1 MAPCESPR
9 CREGFAITLAGLQGL
24 GTNRSAATFVTWVM
38 EANTLTAARDDTTDA
53 LDEATTRLSDLVI
66 ERQRAKPGSRK
77 DQALLGEEER
87 LRVRV
92 ATLSR
97 LRAALVG
104 R

>member
-1 MAPCESPR
+1 M
-9 CREGFAITLAGLQGL
+9 QGL

-38 EANTLTAARDDTTDA
+38 EVNTLTASRDDTTDA
-53 LDEATTRLSDLVI
+53 FDEATARLSDLVI

-77 DQALLGEEER
+77 YQALLEQEER
-87 LRVRV
+87 LRARV

-97 LRAALVG
+97 LRAARVG